1 MTHNTGFA
9 KEPLELVVGRMEPT
23 SWDDAGL
30 DEVIF
35 YLKKSK
41 FLSVP
46 EAIPLN
52 NFAALCKKVLGT
64 KRRTTAPKR
73 PKTPPKRRKLHRVF

>member
-1 MTHNTGFA
+1 LTNNTGFA

-46 EAIPLN
+46 ETWKPYL
-52 NFAALCKKVLGT
+52 
-64 KRRTTAPKR
+64 
-73 PKTPPKRRKLHRVF
+73 